1 MSKTRSS
8 LSLAPAI
15 LGLSLALGACNG
27 DEETPKLFD
36 EEGVW
41 SVIRYDI
48 EGSGDLKDIDTMNR
62 RDAFMLSFDSAE
74 RIVTAAACIGDPSE
88 DPSSS
93 SCLLTPSETDWE
105 CQCYAYD
112 YVGDEML
119 WHEFQ
124 AGDIPPEVSLANV
137 DDAPSE
143 DESGDGGGGAGEDQ
157 TIVNLTGI
165 EDVASTYNF
174 LPLPNGLFGS
184 NGASSRYTFQARATS
199 VFDPVYNDEIRETC
213 EPCIA
218 E

>member
-74 RIVTAAACIGDPSE
+74 RIGDGIAYDEEDLCLRFAAAAQPS
-88 DPSSS
+88 
-93 SCLLTPSETDWE
+93 
-105 CQCYAYD
+105 
-112 YVGDEML
+112 G
-119 WHEFQ
+119 
-124 AGDIPPEVSLANV
+124 
-137 DDAPSE
+137 
-143 DESGDGGGGAGEDQ
+143 
-157 TIVNLTGI
+157 
-165 EDVASTYNF
+165 
-174 LPLPNGLFGS
+174 
-184 NGASSRYTFQARATS
+184 R
-199 VFDPVYNDEIRETC
+199 VYL
-213 EPCIA
+213 
-218 E
+218 